1 MRWGGRLSAAIEILE
16 DILTRHRPAS
26 EALKDWG
33 KSHRFAGSGDRH
45 AIGTL
50 VYDTL
55 RHKASLAW
63 RMQDDAPRALTLGA
77 VRHIWVKSSLE
88 IGQWALEQHGPGKLS
103 SAVTQGFD
111 RHDMSAAPLWVRG
124 DFPEFLEPSFV
135 KTFAE
140 NAAAEGRAM
149 AERAPLDLRCN
160 TLRIDRAK
168 LIGTLSKFAATAG
181 PLSPLCVRIP
191 PAGAEQRAP
200 NVEAEPAH
208 GLGWFEVQD
217 AASQVAAL
225 LTGAR
230 AGECVAD
237 ICAGAGGKTLA
248 LAAMMENRGEIVAHD
263 ADRHRLRPIFER
275 MRRAGATNI
284 DVIPA
289 DEAARL
295 DGMAAQ
301 FDCLLVDAPCSGS
314 GSWRRKP
321 DAKWRLTPQQ
331 LAKRGTEQ
339 SALLERAAKLVKPG
353 GRLVYVTCSVLPE
366 ENGER
371 IAAFLSAEPA
381 FVVVPYRDQWREAIA
396 TEPPVSAGA
405 ESNGLLLTPFR
416 HGTDG
421 FFISVLRRAT

>member
-1 MRWGGRLSAAIEILE
+1 MRWPGRLAAAIEVLSEIV
-16 DILTRHRPAS
+16 DRHRPAA

-45 AIGTL
+45 AIATL

-63 RMQDDAPRALTLGA
+63 RMRDDTPRALALGA
-77 VRHIWVKSSLE
+77 VRHVWVKPSQE

-103 SAVTQGFD
+103 SAELQGFD
-111 RHDMSAAPLWVRG
+111 RHDMSAAPPWIRG
-124 DFPEFLEPSFV
+124 DFPQFLEPSFV
-135 KTFAE
+135 KAFAE
-140 NAAAEGRAM
+140 DAAVEGRTM

-160 TLRIDRAK
+160 TLRTDRVK
-168 LIGTLSKFAATAG
+168 LISSLSKFAATAG

-191 PAGAEQRAP
+191 PAGPEQRAP

-225 LTGAR
+225 MTGAH
-230 AGECVAD
+230 AGERVAD

-275 MRRAGATNI
+275 MRRAGATII

-289 DEAARL
+289 DGAARL
-295 DGMAAQ
+295 DAMTAQ
-301 FDCLLVDAPCSGS
+301 FDCVLVDAPCSGS

-331 LAKRGTEQ
+331 LAKRGVEQ
-339 SALLERAAKLVKPG
+339 STLLERAAKLVKPG
-353 GRLVYVTCSVLPE
+353 GRLVYITCSVLPV

-371 IAAFLSAEPA
+371 IAAFLSPKPTFA
-381 FVVVPYRDQWREAIA
+381 VVPYRDQWREAIG
-396 TEPPVSAGA
+396 TEPPASAGTQ
-405 ESNGLLLTPFR
+405 SNGLLLTPHR

-421 FFISVLRRAT
+421 FFISVMRRAT